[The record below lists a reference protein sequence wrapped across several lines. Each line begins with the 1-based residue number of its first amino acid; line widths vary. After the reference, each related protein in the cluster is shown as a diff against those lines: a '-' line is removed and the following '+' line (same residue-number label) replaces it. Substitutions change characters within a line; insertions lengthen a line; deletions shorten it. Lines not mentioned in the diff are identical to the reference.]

1 VQIQYATGR
10 PGLPESGVT
19 VPLCYAGR
27 VIGVLSVQSYQ
38 PEAYDEADLALL
50 MAVAGPAALAI
61 EHLRSARQLDAQLQ
75 RQVSELE
82 AILGSMAEALLI
94 VDAEGLVVRL
104 NQAARSL
111 LCVDDT
117 SIILGQPLDRE
128 QWGQW
133 PSGAREVAEALS
145 PVQAALRRG
154 EVRRDVEVQMHER
167 GRRVLSFSCSPIHDA
182 RGALSGGVIAV
193 RDVTGRREIEHL
205 KDEIP
210 SITSHDLRT
219 PVTLIKAQAQR
230 LEPHVNSGCLA
241 PAFLAESSGRIVRQV
256 NYLVSLLDR
265 LLDLSCIEAS
275 RLTLHRQPC
284 DPVALARIVL
294 DTLQAITDEH
304 RLVLAAPPSIRG
316 LWDSQRLEQVL
327 QNLVA
332 NAIKYSPDGCTVEVT
347 LTSTGTQAQVCVR
360 DEGVGIPPEEL
371 ERIFERFYRVNRP
384 RRLTGAGL
392 GLYICREI
400 IAAHGGHIW
409 AESAGPG
416 YGSRFCFTL
425 PLYPPGTAER

>member
-61 EHLRSARQLDAQLQ
+61 EHLRSARRLDAQLQ

-94 VDAEGLVVRL
+94 VDAEGWVVRL

-133 PSGAREVAEALS
+133 PLGAREVAEALS

-304 RLVLAAPPSIRG
+304 RLVLAAPPSIQG

-327 QNLVA
+327 QTPRQRGAIVSRAVRGPAGVVQGVSGSDATGGDPDA
-332 NAIKYSPDGCTVEVT
+332 NSHRPARRTV
-347 LTSTGTQAQVCVR
+347 
-360 DEGVGIPPEEL
+360 P
-371 ERIFERFYRVNRP
+371 RP
-384 RRLTGAGL
+384 A
-392 GLYICREI
+392 C
-400 IAAHGGHIW
+400 
-409 AESAGPG
+409 
-416 YGSRFCFTL
+416 
-425 PLYPPGTAER
+425 